1 MKRAF
6 KIIGW
11 TLLGLVLTVVIV
23 ACVAIYIVF
32 TPERLTPIARQA
44 AAKYITCEHEIGEV
58 DLTFFSTFPRFG
70 LRADGLLLINP
81 KAGAQNDTVVAA
93 EQLIATVDV
102 MEFINNKN
110 LHVHEAIL
118 NNARVNFFIAQDGT
132 TNMTDIFVSSPDTT
146 KEDTTE
152 FSLPFNALKVDGL
165 RISSPAITFV
175 DAKDTIEASLGA
187 TELTAQAADWDDM
200 YLALDAQAICATVQ
214 NDVYA
219 DSLHLVLKAPLAMDL
234 NTMHFA
240 LDKAQLSVNDIAL
253 EVGGHVDIQ
262 DTIGLD
268 VNLKTAEWQISEV
281 LALVP
286 DKFKA
291 ALSDLAVDGQI
302 RLEAAAKG
310 CYADSILPAV
320 QAHVV
325 LKNGEGAY
333 KPIPYTLR
341 DVTLDAT
348 ADLHMNKGEKST
360 ATIKTLQA
368 KTKESSIAA
377 EGKVEDLLGNLIA
390 NLSLALDANLPDF
403 AYFMPEKM
411 TLTGTAK
418 GKAKARVRLD
428 DLNPLRLEKS
438 KVEADLTLA
447 DIHYAMDSMVV
458 DLPKTQARIQ
468 LPNPQPSQPKL
479 KWARI
484 DLETQQVDA
493 TMAMPLIASLKA
505 SKIQLEAGNVLSND
519 PVLHA
524 GLALQTEQP
533 IGVQMDSMAVT
544 LAAPKLKAFVAYN
557 TKDTTVMPEIQASI
571 DCQALNG
578 YFKDIKA
585 DLLPTQLEASLS
597 GSRSDKKIPVVRSK
611 LNTQGCA
618 VNIGQE
624 LAAKTG
630 VLALEAASR
639 YTADG
644 ENILLQLNPR
654 LKVNLKKGEL
664 SIPERLP
671 EIVKIPSIEFS
682 YSNREMA
689 IENSRVELGH
699 SDLNLSG
706 HVRNIGQWF
715 RHDSI
720 LVGELDIVSEHCD
733 ANQLLTWF
741 SADSGSEEKPAAEA
755 APTAERSNSESVPTG
770 AAGPTAEGDLKEPF
784 LVPTD
789 VDLAL
794 NTHIREVEIFEQVA
808 KDLKGGL
815 YVKDGKLILDEV
827 GFICHA
833 AKLQLTA
840 IYRTPRRNHLYLGL
854 DYHMVDVKI
863 DELLKMIPNLNE
875 MVPMLSS
882 FKGEA
887 DFHLAAETYLNSQ
900 YQPKMST
907 LRGASSLT
915 GKDLVVMDGATFSK
929 ISKLLMFKKKT
940 ENKIDSLNAEITVY
954 KNEIDVYPLC
964 VSMDN
969 YMVALGGR
977 HRTDMTFDYDINV
990 LKPIYLGVHVGG
1002 TMDDLQIKLAKCKFA
1017 QDFRPHWYQKADT
1030 QSLELRRMIKASM
1043 EKNVRIKSDKDKSE
1057 Q

>member
-11 TLLGLVLTVVIV
+11 TLLGLVLTVVVV
-23 ACVAIYIVF
+23 ACVAIYVVF

-58 DLTFFSTFPRFG
+58 ELTFFSTFPRFG

-93 EQLIATVDV
+93 ERLIATVDV
-102 MEFINNKN
+102 MEFLNNKN

-118 NNARVNFFIAQDGT
+118 DNARVHFFIAQDGT
-132 TNMTDIFVSSPDTT
+132 TNLTDVFVSSPDTAQ
-146 KEDTTE
+146 KDTSA
-152 FSLPFNALKVDGL
+152 FQLPFNALQVDGL
-165 RISSPAITFV
+165 RISAPAISFV

-187 TELTAQAADWDDM
+187 TELTAQAANWDDM
-200 YLALDAQAICATVQ
+200 YLALDAQAVCARIK

-219 DSLHLVLKAPLAMDL
+219 DSLHLMLKAPLAMDL

-240 LDKAQLSVNDIAL
+240 LDKARLAVNEFELTVAG
-253 EVGGHVDIQ
+253 EVDIQ
-262 DTIGLD
+262 DTIAMD
-268 VNLKTAEWQISEV
+268 VNLKTGEWQIASL

-286 DKFKA
+286 EKFAA
-291 ALSDLAVDGQI
+291 ALRDINVDGKIQ
-302 RLEAAAKG
+302 LEAAAQG
-310 CYADSILPAV
+310 CYADSILPRV

-325 LKNGEGAY
+325 LKDGEGAY

-341 DVTLDAT
+341 EVALDAE
-348 ADLHMNKGEKST
+348 ADLRMNKGEKST
-360 ATIKTLQA
+360 ATIKTLKA
-368 KTKESSIAA
+368 KTKQSAVAA
-377 EGKVEDLLGNLIA
+377 QGKVDDVLGNLLA
-390 NLSLALDANLPDF
+390 NLSLTLDANLPDF

-411 TLTGTAK
+411 VLNGTAK
-418 GKAKARVRLD
+418 GKATASVRMD

-438 KVEADLTLA
+438 TVDADLTLL
-447 DIHYAMDSMVV
+447 DIHYAMDSMQV
-458 DLPKTQARIQ
+458 DLPKTKAHIQ
-468 LPNPQPSQPKL
+468 MPNPNPSQPKL

-484 DLETQQVDA
+484 DLETEQVDA
-493 TMAMPLIASLKA
+493 TMATPLIASLKE
-505 SKIQLEAGNVLSND
+505 SKIQLEAGNVLSKD
-519 PVLHA
+519 PVIYA
-524 GLALQTEQP
+524 GVGLQTEHP
-533 IGVQMDSMAVT
+533 VGVQMDSMAVT
-544 LAAPKLKAFVAYN
+544 IDAPKVNAYVAYN
-557 TKDTTVMPEIQASI
+557 TKDTTAIPEVKASI
-571 DCQALNG
+571 DCRALNG
-578 YFKDIKA
+578 YFKDINA
-585 DLLPTQLEASLS
+585 DLQPTQLEASLN
-597 GSRSDKKIPVVRSK
+597 GSRSDKSIPVLRSK

-618 VNIGQE
+618 VKMGQE

-639 YTADG
+639 YTANG

-654 LKVNLKKGEL
+654 VKVDLKNGHL
-664 SIPERLP
+664 SVPERLP
-671 EIVKIPSIEFS
+671 EEVKIPSIEFS
-682 YSNREMA
+682 YSNREMT

-699 SDLNLSG
+699 SDLNLKG
-706 HVRNIGQWF
+706 NVRNIGKWF

-720 LVGELDIVSEHCD
+720 LVGELDIVSDHCD

-741 SADSGSEEKPAAEA
+741 SADKGSEEKTAEA
-755 APTAERSNSESVPTG
+755 APQSEAQPAPAEK
-770 AAGPTAEGDLKEPF
+770 AEIEPF

-794 NTHIREVEIFEQVA
+794 NTHIREVEIFDQVA

-815 YVKDGKLILDEV
+815 FVKDGKLILDEV
-827 GFICHA
+827 GFICRA

-863 DELLKMIPNLNE
+863 DELLKMIPNLND
-875 MVPMLSS
+875 MVPMLRS
-882 FKGEA
+882 FKGDA

-915 GKDLVVMDGATFSK
+915 GKDLVVMDGETFSK

-954 KNEIDVYPLC
+954 KNEIDIYPLC

-1002 TMDDLQIKLAKCKFA
+1002 NVDDLQIKLAKCKFA

-1043 EKNVRIKSDKDKSE
+1043 EKNVRIKSDKANNTE

>member
-11 TLLGLVLTVVIV
+11 TLLGLVLTVVVV

-58 DLTFFSTFPRFG
+58 DLTFFSTFPYFG
-70 LRADGLLLINP
+70 ASIKDVYLINP
-81 KAGAQNDTVVAA
+81 MDGAQNDTLAA
-93 EQLIATVDV
+93 VPELLVSVKLLDAIKGDI
-102 MEFINNKN
+102 FIKRF
-110 LHVHEAIL
+110 VL
-118 NNARVNFFIAQDGT
+118 NNATANVYIASDGKANFDVFALP
-132 TNMTDIFVSSPDTT
+132 TDTIEEEKDTT
-146 KEDTTE
+146 AGWRLNSVGWDEDLTI
-152 FSLPFNALKVDGL
+152 NARTLSFLDE
-165 RISSPAITFV
+165 
-175 DAKDTIEASLGA
+175 KDTISASLSDAVITLAAIEKDTISGAQLDLKAQNIWFSLKGEEYARDLQLQIHLPVLFNDIEHIYVNGTKLQINDFALSLDGEVGTPCFASGIYTCDATVA
-187 TELTAQAADWDDM
+187 TEGAWPIQ
-200 YLALDAQAICATVQ
+200 
-214 NDVYA
+214 
-219 DSLHLVLKAPLAMDL
+219 PL
-234 NTMHFA
+234 
-240 LDKAQLSVNDIAL
+240 LS
-253 EVGGHVDIQ
+253 
-262 DTIGLD
+262 
-268 VNLKTAEWQISEV
+268 
-281 LALVP
+281 LVP
-286 DKFKA
+286 DQFKA
-291 ALSDLAVDGQI
+291 SLADIDIDGTI
-302 RLEAAAKG
+302 RLEANAKG
-310 CYADSILPAV
+310 TYADSILPLIT
-320 QAHVV
+320 AHVI
-325 LKNGEGAY
+325 LEDGKGAY
-333 KPIPYTLR
+333 KPLPYALR
-341 DVTLDAT
+341 DLGIDAT
-348 ADLHMNKGEKST
+348 AVLDLNKQQPS
-360 ATIKTLQA
+360 AVTIKKLSA
-368 KTKESSIAA
+368 KTKQSAVSAQGQID
-377 EGKVEDLLGNLIA
+377 DLLGNLIA
-390 NLSLALDANLPDF
+390 NLTLTLDANLPDF
-403 AYFMPEKM
+403 AYFMPDKM
-411 TLTGTAK
+411 ELTGTAK
-418 GKAKARVRLD
+418 GKAKARVRMD

-438 KVEADLTLA
+438 SVDADLTLL

-458 DLPKTQARIQ
+458 DLPKTKAHIQ
-468 LPNPQPSQPKL
+468 LPNPRPSQPNL

-484 DLETQQVDA
+484 DLETEQVDA
-493 TMAMPLIASLKA
+493 SMAMPLAAALKA
-505 SKIQLEAGNVLSND
+505 SKIQLETGNVLSNN
-519 PVLHA
+519 PVLYA
-524 GLALQTEQP
+524 AVALESEQP
-533 IGVQMDSMAVT
+533 VAVQMDSMAVT
-544 LAAPKLKAFVAYN
+544 IAAPKLNAFVGYN
-557 TKDTTVMPEIQASI
+557 TKDTTAIPEVKASL
-571 DCQALNG
+571 DCRALNG
-578 YFKDIKA
+578 YFKDINA
-585 DLLPTQLEASLS
+585 DLKPTQLEAALN
-597 GSRSDKKIPVVRSK
+597 GSRKDKSIPVLRSK

-630 VLALEAASR
+630 VLGLEAASR
-639 YTADG
+639 YTANG

-654 LKVNLKKGEL
+654 LKVDLKNGEL

-671 EIVKIPSIEFS
+671 EEIKIPSIEFS
-682 YSNREMA
+682 YSNREMT
-689 IENSRVELGH
+689 IENSRVELGR

-706 HVRNIGQWF
+706 RVRNIGKWF

-720 LVGELDIVSEHCD
+720 LVGELDIVSDHCD

-741 SADSGSEEKPAAEA
+741 SADKGSEEQTAQVTPQPEAKPAETAPAEK
-755 APTAERSNSESVPTG
+755 AEI
-770 AAGPTAEGDLKEPF
+770 DPF

-794 NTHIREVEIFEQVA
+794 NTHMRVVEIFDQVA

-827 GFICHA
+827 GFICRA

-863 DELLKMIPNLNE
+863 DELLKMIPNLND
-875 MVPMLSS
+875 MVPMLRS
-882 FKGEA
+882 FKGDA

-915 GKDLVVMDGATFSK
+915 GKDLVVMDGETFSK

-1002 TMDDLQIKLAKCKFA
+1002 NMDDLQIKLAKCKFA
-1017 QDFRPHWYQKADT
+1017 QDFRPYWYQKADT

-1043 EKNVRIKSDKDKSE
+1043 EKNVRIKSDKDKTE

>member
-11 TLLGLVLTVVIV
+11 TLLGLVLTVVVV

-44 AAKYITCEHEIGEV
+44 AAKYITYEHEIGEV

-93 EQLIATVDV
+93 ERLIATVDV
-102 MEFINNKN
+102 MEFLNNKN

-118 NNARVNFFIAQDGT
+118 DNARVNFFIAQDGT
-132 TNMTDIFVSSPDTT
+132 TNLTDVFVTSPDTT
-146 KEDTTE
+146 QKEDTTA
-152 FSLPFNALKVDGL
+152 FQLPFNALQVDGL
-165 RISSPAITFV
+165 RISAPAITFV

-187 TELTAQAADWDDM
+187 TELTAQAANWDDM
-200 YLALDAQAICATVQ
+200 YLALDAQAVCANIKGET
-214 NDVYA
+214 YA
-219 DSLHLVLKAPLAMDL
+219 DSLHVELIAPLAVNLGEMYFGIDGARL
-234 NTMHFA
+234 A
-240 LDKAQLSVNDIAL
+240 VNDFNLRLEGETTIGDSIAL
-253 EVGGHVDIQ
+253 NAKIETD
-262 DTIGLD
+262 
-268 VNLKTAEWQISEV
+268 KWQIKPL

-286 DKFKA
+286 ETFTKS
-291 ALSDLAVDGQI
+291 LSDIDVDGTIQ
-302 RLEAAAKG
+302 LEATAQG
-310 CYADSILPAV
+310 YYADSLLPNI

-325 LKNGEGAY
+325 LKDGEGAY

-341 DVTLDAT
+341 EVALDAE
-348 ADLHMNKGEKST
+348 ADLRLNKGEKST
-360 ATIKTLQA
+360 VTIKTLKA
-368 KTKESSIAA
+368 KTKQSGVTAQ
-377 EGKVEDLLGNLIA
+377 GKVDDVLGNLIA
-390 NLSLALDANLPDF
+390 NVTLTLDANLPDF

-418 GKAKARVRLD
+418 GKATARIRLD
-428 DLNPLRLEKS
+428 DLNPLLLEKS
-438 KVEADLTLA
+438 SVDANLTLM
-447 DIHYAMDSMVV
+447 DIHYAMDSMEV
-458 DLPKTQARIQ
+458 DLPKTKAHVQ
-468 LPNPQPSQPKL
+468 LPNPNPSQPNL

-484 DLETQQVDA
+484 DLETEQVDA
-493 TMAMPLIASLKA
+493 TMAMPMVAALKE
-505 SKIQLEAGNVLSND
+505 SKIQLEAGNVLSKN
-519 PVLHA
+519 PVLYA
-524 GLALQTEQP
+524 AVALQTEQP
-533 IGVQMDSMAVT
+533 IGVQLDSMAVT
-544 LAAPKLKAFVAYN
+544 IAAPKLNAYVAYN
-557 TKDTTVMPEIQASI
+557 TKDTTVMPEVKASL
-571 DCQALNG
+571 DCKALNG

-585 DLLPTQLEASLS
+585 DLKPMQLEASLN
-597 GSRSDKKIPVVRSK
+597 GSRNDKSIPVLRSK
-611 LNTQGCA
+611 LNTQGCS

-624 LAAKTG
+624 LEAKTG
-630 VLALEAASR
+630 VLALEGASR
-639 YTADG
+639 YTANG

-654 LKVNLKKGEL
+654 LKVDMKDGEL

-671 EIVKIPSIEFS
+671 EVVKIPSIEFS
-682 YSNREMA
+682 YSNREMN
-689 IENSRVELGH
+689 IENSRIELGH
-699 SDLNLSG
+699 SDLNLKG
-706 HVRNIGQWF
+706 RVRNMGKWF

-720 LVGELDIVSEHCD
+720 LVGELDIVSDHCD

-741 SADSGSEEKPAAEA
+741 SADKGSEEKPAEA
-755 APTAERSNSESVPTG
+755 APQPEAQPASAEKE
-770 AAGPTAEGDLKEPF
+770 EIEPF

-794 NTHIREVEIFEQVA
+794 NTHIREVEIFDQIA

-815 YVKDGKLILDEV
+815 FVKDGKLILDEV

-854 DYHMVDVKI
+854 DYHMVDVRI
-863 DELLKMIPNLNE
+863 DELLAMIPNLND
-875 MVPMLSS
+875 MVPMLRS

-915 GKDLVVMDGATFSK
+915 GKDLVVMDGETFSK

-954 KNEIDVYPLC
+954 KNEIDIYPLC

-1002 TMDDLQIKLAKCKFA
+1002 NMDDLQIKLAKCKFA
-1017 QDFRPHWYQKADT
+1017 QDFRPHWYQKADS